1 MVFGVCLWWKLK
13 RAKNSALN
21 HSRVLDHIQ
30 TKSGIVAKNT
40 SPPPPNEKLEQ
51 NELLEKTATARHII
65 FQHVTCITQGNHVHN
80 YCKYLHS
87 QHCFSALGI
96 GVLSPENICVF
107 RPL

>member
-1 MVFGVCLWWKLK
+1 MLRVG
-13 RAKNSALN
+13 SAFRLQWC
-21 HSRVLDHIQ
+21 RPQRLPGKKKEMQ
-30 TKSGIVAKNT
+30 Q
-40 SPPPPNEKLEQ
+40 PCNEKLEQ